1 MFPVFI
7 LHSGAMGRSSYILS
21 ALKGEDKERYVQKC
35 KTISHVDPYNIPRH
49 RFKDLSS
56 LQSDELPDLDYRNV
70 CSYLINFKL
79 YTNKALQSY
88 NSLISSIN
96 TLF

>member
-7 LHSGAMGRSSYILS
+7 LHFGATERSSYIPS
-21 ALKGEDKERYVQKC
+21 ALKGEDMERCVQKC
-35 KTISHVDPYNIPRH
+35 QKIRHADPYNIRRH

-79 YTNKALQSY
+79 HTNKALQSY